1 MAAHKLDA
9 RTTRAARDI
18 GRRMKAA
25 RVEAGLSQERLA
37 AKIAMTRSNYARIE
51 RGSTN
56 VTIETLLRIARGIGV
71 DLEVGFVVR

>member
-1 MAAHKLDA
+1 
-9 RTTRAARDI
+9 
-18 GRRMKAA
+18 MKAA
-25 RVEAGLSQERLA
+25 RVEARLSQEKLA
-37 AKIAMTRSNYARIE
+37 AKIDMTRCNYARIE